1 MLDTYSRDIRT
12 SICDR
17 VNAHAAE
24 AQSFELYPTAT
35 KTGARLRC
43 ALVAA
48 TCGCGATLEIMRRIA
63 AARRNAGT
71 IRTERRGLCLEITV
85 SKYTKSELKE
95 MATLAMVAREQ
106 RDPRYNLLCDLLSM
120 LLQMR
125 LHLVEMR
132 ILELARQDVDT

>member
-1 MLDTYSRDIRT
+1 M
-12 SICDR
+12 
-17 VNAHAAE
+17 
-24 AQSFELYPTAT
+24 
-35 KTGARLRC
+35 
-43 ALVAA
+43 
-48 TCGCGATLEIMRRIA
+48 
-63 AARRNAGT
+63 
-71 IRTERRGLCLEITV
+71 

-120 LLQMR
+120 RLQMR

>member
-1 MLDTYSRDIRT
+1 
-12 SICDR
+12 
-17 VNAHAAE
+17 
-24 AQSFELYPTAT
+24 
-35 KTGARLRC
+35 
-43 ALVAA
+43 
-48 TCGCGATLEIMRRIA
+48 MRRIA

-120 LLQMR
+120 RLQMR